1 MGEYASKGVAGAGLG
16 TGIAGLSLGVFNAMG
31 NGLGIGSSLL
41 GRTLGT
47 STVNTATE
55 LSYSEALAARDA
67 EIARLNA
74 KVYSDESDLAVY
86 KYFESKLTTI
96 NERINAMELSQAQTN
111 SAVNASLNVLN
122 SQVQAANETLANI
135 TRTAIP
141 TSAICNF
148 DGTCNC
154 SNT

>member
-16 TGIAGLSLGVFNAMG
+16 TGIAGLSLGVLNAMG
-31 NGLGIGSSLL
+31 NGLGLGSSVL
-41 GRTLGT
+41 GRATGVT
-47 STVNTATE
+47 TATE
-55 LSYSEALAARDA
+55 MSYSEALAARDA

-74 KVYSDESDLAVY
+74 KAYSDESDLAVY
-86 KYFESKLTTI
+86 KYFESKITSI
-96 NERINAMELSQAQTN
+96 NERINSMELSQAQTN

-122 SQVQAANETLANI
+122 GQVQAANETLSNI

-148 DGTCNC
+148 NSTCNC
-154 SNT
+154 SST